1 MQTFDEFGID
11 WSWRPDAGGQGVRVG
26 EQWRRRL
33 GGRFPVKLAF
43 FLGCLFLVAPLG
55 LAAQNGSYGVA
66 GMEGITTF
74 GPDGQATTTI
84 TTVAPPNLCPVSIEA
99 SHLSDGN
106 IVKTGADHPKG
117 VGQRLHLK
125 LNNPDQRMIASA
137 TVNLRGWTQ
146 KGRTEQLGQVGAS
159 DDAALGVRALTVP
172 FTPSTDRTVS
182 ADIWVPGLT
191 VVVSVELLSVK
202 YSDGSTWTP
211 PQGKTCRV
219 APDLLM
225 VVTQR

>member
-1 MQTFDEFGID
+1 M
-11 WSWRPDAGGQGVRVG
+11 RLAG
-26 EQWRRRL
+26 
-33 GGRFPVKLAF
+33 

-55 LAAQNGSYGVA
+55 LAAQNGSYGV
-66 GMEGITTF
+66 GRMEGMTAS
-74 GPDGQATTTI
+74 GRDGQATAQ
-84 TTVAPPNLCPVSIEA
+84 TVPPPTLCPISMQA

-106 IVKTGADHPKG
+106 IVKTGADLSKVDHAKG
-117 VGQRLHLK
+117 IGQRLHLK
-125 LNNPDQRMIASA
+125 LNNPDQRTIASA
-137 TVNLRGWTQ
+137 TVNLRGWKQ

-159 DDAALGVRALTVP
+159 EDGALGARTLTVP
-172 FTPSTDRTVS
+172 FTPNADRTVS
-182 ADIWVPGLT
+182 TDIWVPGLT
-191 VVVSVELLSVK
+191 AVVSVELLSVK

>member
-1 MQTFDEFGID
+1 
-11 WSWRPDAGGQGVRVG
+11 VR
-26 EQWRRRL
+26 
-33 GGRFPVKLAF
+33 LAR
-43 FLGCLFLVAPLG
+43 FLGCLVLFAPLV
-55 LAAQNGSYGVA
+55 LAAQNGGSQNGGFGAVGGA
-66 GMEGITTF
+66 GGATF
-74 GPDGQATTTI
+74 TIGHDGQSSTVTQTI
-84 TTVAPPNLCPVSIEA
+84 PQPNLCPVSIEA

-125 LNNPDQRMIASA
+125 LNSPDQRTIASA

-146 KGRTEQLGQVGAS
+146 KGRAEKVGGVGSS
-159 DDAALGVRALTVP
+159 DDAALEVRTLTVP
-172 FTPSTDRTVS
+172 FTPSADRTASTDV
-182 ADIWVPGLT
+182 WVPGLT
-191 VVVSVELLSVK
+191 AVVSVELLSVK

-211 PQGKTCRV
+211 VQGKTCRV